1 MRRWNLPQVN
11 TKVMC
16 AVLTAA
22 MVMTG
27 FTACGG
33 TTSAGTESAASESAE
48 QKETIVPEST
58 TEQSTVEQS
67 AATESGEEKVE
78 FYLGQIT
85 AIDGNVI
92 SIALAEKPEAP
103 DGEAPTGEAHSGEA
117 PTGDKPDG
125 PAPDG
130 NGGAPNGE
138 APSGEKPDGQ
148 APDGNGGAPNGE
160 KPTGEAQDGQ
170 KPEKD
175 MLDEM
180 TLTLS
185 GDTMTITVNDDTI
198 ITIDGADATLDDLQ
212 VGDTVSF
219 FLDGEVVTSLSVG
232 MPEPAQPGQPM
243 QVSQNPCH
251 FFRRLGSGFLQPG
264 LYDTDTTGNDEG
276 TEIFIVSIGLRTFQK
291 AESALFD
298 LVLQAVNE
306 GEISMGTDHDS
317 GEISVTV

>member
-22 MVMTG
+22 MMMTG

-33 TTSAGTESAASESAE
+33 TTSAGTESAASELAE
-48 QKETIVPEST
+48 QKETIAPEST
-58 TEQSTVEQS
+58 TEQSALEKS
-67 AATESGEEKVE
+67 EEKVE
-78 FYLGQIT
+78 SYLGQIT

-92 SIALAEKPEAP
+92 SISLAEKPEAP
-103 DGEAPTGEAHSGEA
+103 DEEA

-130 NGGAPNGE
+130 
-138 APSGEKPDGQ
+138 
-148 APDGNGGAPNGE
+148 E
-160 KPTGEAQDGQ
+160 KPTGEVPSGEDPDGQ

-198 ITIDGADATLDDLQ
+198 ITIDGTDATPDDLQ

-232 MPEPAQPGQPM
+232 MPELTQSKQSM
-243 QVSQNPCH
+243 QAP
-251 FFRRLGSGFLQPG
+251 
-264 LYDTDTTGNDEG
+264 E
-276 TEIFIVSIGLRTFQK
+276 QK
-291 AESALFD
+291 
-298 LVLQAVNE
+298 
-306 GEISMGTDHDS
+306 
-317 GEISVTV
+317 

>member
-33 TTSAGTESAASESAE
+33 ITSAGTESAASESAE

-58 TEQSTVEQS
+58 TEQGTVEQNV
-67 AATESGEEKVE
+67 ATELGEEKVE
-78 FYLGQIT
+78 SYLGQIT

-92 SIALAEKPEAP
+92 SIALAEKPEDP
-103 DGEAPTGEAHSGEA
+103 DGEA

-130 NGGAPNGE
+130 
-138 APSGEKPDGQ
+138 K
-148 APDGNGGAPNGE
+148 
-160 KPTGEAQDGQ
+160 KPTGEAPDGQ
-170 KPEKD
+170 KSEKD

-198 ITIDGADATLDDLQ
+198 ITIDGTDATPDDLQ

-219 FLDGEVVTSLSVG
+219 FLDGDIVTSLSVG
-232 MPEPAQPGQPM
+232 MPEPAQPGR
-243 QVSQNPCH
+243 VYA
-251 FFRRLGSGFLQPG
+251 GSGAK
-264 LYDTDTTGNDEG
+264 
-276 TEIFIVSIGLRTFQK
+276 VS
-291 AESALFD
+291 
-298 LVLQAVNE
+298 
-306 GEISMGTDHDS
+306 
-317 GEISVTV
+317 

>member
-16 AVLTAA
+16 AALTAA

-48 QKETIVPEST
+48 QKETIAPEST

-67 AATESGEEKVE
+67 TATESGEEKVE
-78 FYLGQIT
+78 SYLGQIT

-103 DGEAPTGEAHSGEA
+103 DGEAP
-117 PTGDKPDG
+117 
-125 PAPDG
+125 
-130 NGGAPNGE
+130 N
-138 APSGEKPDGQ
+138 GEKPDGQ
-148 APDGNGGAPNGE
+148 APDGNGGTPNGE
-160 KPTGEAQDGQ
+160 APAGEVPSGEAPDGQ

-198 ITIDGADATLDDLQ
+198 ITIDGANATLDDLQ

-232 MPEPAQPGQPM
+232 MPEPTQSM
-243 QVSQNPCH
+243 QAPK
-251 FFRRLGSGFLQPG
+251 
-264 LYDTDTTGNDEG
+264 
-276 TEIFIVSIGLRTFQK
+276 QK
-291 AESALFD
+291 
-298 LVLQAVNE
+298 
-306 GEISMGTDHDS
+306 
-317 GEISVTV
+317 

>member
-33 TTSAGTESAASESAE
+33 STTASAASTEASE
-48 QKETIVPEST
+48 NKETIAPEST
-58 TEQSTVEQS
+58 TES
-67 AATESGEEKVE
+67 TESGEEKVE
-78 FYLGQIT
+78 SYLGQIT

-103 DGEAPTGEAHSGEA
+103 NGEAPTGETDEGLLEHNKDLVAFL
-117 PTGDKPDG
+117 
-125 PAPDG
+125 
-130 NGGAPNGE
+130 
-138 APSGEKPDGQ
+138 DGQ
-148 APDGNGGAPNGE
+148 AE
-160 KPTGEAQDGQ
+160 
-170 KPEKD
+170 D

-198 ITIDGADATLDDLQ
+198 ITIDGEDATLDELQ

-219 FLDGEVVTSLSVG
+219 FLDGEIVTSLSVG
-232 MPEPAQPGQPM
+232 MPEPTQPM
-243 QVSQNPCH
+243 QAPEQN
-251 FFRRLGSGFLQPG
+251 
-264 LYDTDTTGNDEG
+264 
-276 TEIFIVSIGLRTFQK
+276 
-291 AESALFD
+291 
-298 LVLQAVNE
+298 
-306 GEISMGTDHDS
+306 
-317 GEISVTV
+317 

>member
-33 TTSAGTESAASESAE
+33 TTSAGTESVASESAE
-48 QKETIVPEST
+48 QKETIAPEST
-58 TEQSTVEQS
+58 TEQGTVEQN

-78 FYLGQIT
+78 SYLGQIT

-103 DGEAPTGEAHSGEA
+103 DGEAPTG
-117 PTGDKPDG
+117 DKPDG

-130 NGGAPNGE
+130 
-138 APSGEKPDGQ
+138 
-148 APDGNGGAPNGE
+148 E
-160 KPTGEAQDGQ
+160 KPTGEAPDGQ

-198 ITIDGADATLDDLQ
+198 ITIDGTDATLDDLQ

-219 FLDGEVVTSLSVG
+219 FLDGDIVTSLSVG
-232 MPEPAQPGQPM
+232 MPEPTQPGQSM
-243 QVSQNPCH
+243 QAP
-251 FFRRLGSGFLQPG
+251 
-264 LYDTDTTGNDEG
+264 E
-276 TEIFIVSIGLRTFQK
+276 QK
-291 AESALFD
+291 
-298 LVLQAVNE
+298 
-306 GEISMGTDHDS
+306 
-317 GEISVTV
+317 

>member
-33 TTSAGTESAASESAE
+33 TTSAGTESVASESAE
-48 QKETIVPEST
+48 QKETIAPEST
-58 TEQSTVEQS
+58 TEG
-67 AATESGEEKVE
+67 TESGEENVE
-78 FYLGQIT
+78 SYLGQIT

-103 DGEAPTGEAHSGEA
+103 NGEAPT
-117 PTGDKPDG
+117 
-125 PAPDG
+125 
-130 NGGAPNGE
+130 GE

-148 APDGNGGAPNGE
+148 APDGNGSAPNGE
-160 KPTGEAQDGQ
+160 APNGQ

-185 GDTMTITVNDDTI
+185 GDTMTITANDDTI
-198 ITIDGADATLDDLQ
+198 ITIDGEDATLDELQ

-219 FLDGEVVTSLSVG
+219 FLDGETVTSLSVG
-232 MPEPAQPGQPM
+232 MPEPTQPM
-243 QVSQNPCH
+243 QAPEQN
-251 FFRRLGSGFLQPG
+251 
-264 LYDTDTTGNDEG
+264 
-276 TEIFIVSIGLRTFQK
+276 
-291 AESALFD
+291 
-298 LVLQAVNE
+298 
-306 GEISMGTDHDS
+306 
-317 GEISVTV
+317 

>member
-48 QKETIVPEST
+48 QKETIAPENT
-58 TEQSTVEQS
+58 TEQSTLEKS
-67 AATESGEEKVE
+67 EEKVE
-78 FYLGQIT
+78 SYLGQIT

-103 DGEAPTGEAHSGEA
+103 DGEAPTGE
-117 PTGDKPDG
+117 KPD
-125 PAPDG
+125 
-130 NGGAPNGE
+130 
-138 APSGEKPDGQ
+138 
-148 APDGNGGAPNGE
+148 GE
-160 KPTGEAQDGQ
+160 KPTGEVPSGEAPDGQ
-170 KPEKD
+170 KPEKV

-198 ITIDGADATLDDLQ
+198 ITIDGTDATLDDLQ

-219 FLDGEVVTSLSVG
+219 FLDGEVVTSLSLG
-232 MPEPAQPGQPM
+232 MPEPTQSKQPM
-243 QVSQNPCH
+243 QAP
-251 FFRRLGSGFLQPG
+251 
-264 LYDTDTTGNDEG
+264 E
-276 TEIFIVSIGLRTFQK
+276 QK
-291 AESALFD
+291 
-298 LVLQAVNE
+298 
-306 GEISMGTDHDS
+306 
-317 GEISVTV
+317 

>member
-33 TTSAGTESAASESAE
+33 TTSAGTESVASESAE
-48 QKETIVPEST
+48 QKETIAPEST
-58 TEQSTVEQS
+58 LEKS
-67 AATESGEEKVE
+67 EEKVE
-78 FYLGQIT
+78 SYLGQIT

-92 SIALAEKPEAP
+92 SISLAEKPEAP
-103 DGEAPTGEAHSGEA
+103 DEEA

-130 NGGAPNGE
+130 
-138 APSGEKPDGQ
+138 
-148 APDGNGGAPNGE
+148 E
-160 KPTGEAQDGQ
+160 KPTGEAPDGQ

-198 ITIDGADATLDDLQ
+198 ITIDGTDATLDDLQ

-232 MPEPAQPGQPM
+232 MPEPAQPGRSM
-243 QVSQNPCH
+243 QAP
-251 FFRRLGSGFLQPG
+251 
-264 LYDTDTTGNDEG
+264 E
-276 TEIFIVSIGLRTFQK
+276 QK
-291 AESALFD
+291 
-298 LVLQAVNE
+298 
-306 GEISMGTDHDS
+306 
-317 GEISVTV
+317 

>member
-33 TTSAGTESAASESAE
+33 TTSAGTESVASESAE
-48 QKETIVPEST
+48 QKETIAPEST
-58 TEQSTVEQS
+58 TED
-67 AATESGEEKVE
+67 TESGEEKVE
-78 FYLGQIT
+78 SYLGQIT

-103 DGEAPTGEAHSGEA
+103 
-117 PTGDKPDG
+117 
-125 PAPDG
+125 
-130 NGGAPNGE
+130 
-138 APSGEKPDGQ
+138 
-148 APDGNGGAPNGE
+148 
-160 KPTGEAQDGQ
+160 DGQ

-185 GDTMTITVNDDTI
+185 GDTMTITVNADTI
-198 ITIDGADATLDDLQ
+198 ITIDGADATPDDLQ

-232 MPEPAQPGQPM
+232 MPELTQSKQSM
-243 QVSQNPCH
+243 QAP
-251 FFRRLGSGFLQPG
+251 
-264 LYDTDTTGNDEG
+264 E
-276 TEIFIVSIGLRTFQK
+276 QK
-291 AESALFD
+291 
-298 LVLQAVNE
+298 
-306 GEISMGTDHDS
+306 
-317 GEISVTV
+317 

>member
-33 TTSAGTESAASESAE
+33 TTSAGTESVASESAE
-48 QKETIVPEST
+48 QKETIAPEST
-58 TEQSTVEQS
+58 TEG
-67 AATESGEEKVE
+67 TESGEEKVE
-78 FYLGQIT
+78 SYLGQIT

-103 DGEAPTGEAHSGEA
+103 NGEAPT
-117 PTGDKPDG
+117 
-125 PAPDG
+125 
-130 NGGAPNGE
+130 GE

-148 APDGNGGAPNGE
+148 TPDGNGSAPNGE
-160 KPTGEAQDGQ
+160 APNGQ

-198 ITIDGADATLDDLQ
+198 ITIDGEDATLDELQ

-219 FLDGEVVTSLSVG
+219 FLDGETVTSLSVG
-232 MPEPAQPGQPM
+232 MPESTQPM
-243 QVSQNPCH
+243 QAPEQN
-251 FFRRLGSGFLQPG
+251 
-264 LYDTDTTGNDEG
+264 
-276 TEIFIVSIGLRTFQK
+276 
-291 AESALFD
+291 
-298 LVLQAVNE
+298 
-306 GEISMGTDHDS
+306 
-317 GEISVTV
+317 

>member
-48 QKETIVPEST
+48 QKETIAPEST
-58 TEQSTVEQS
+58 LEKS
-67 AATESGEEKVE
+67 EEKVE
-78 FYLGQIT
+78 SYLGQIT

-92 SIALAEKPEAP
+92 SISLAEKPEAP
-103 DGEAPTGEAHSGEA
+103 DEEA

-130 NGGAPNGE
+130 
-138 APSGEKPDGQ
+138 
-148 APDGNGGAPNGE
+148 E
-160 KPTGEAQDGQ
+160 KPTGEVPSGEDPDGQ

-198 ITIDGADATLDDLQ
+198 ITIDGTDATLDDLQ

-232 MPEPAQPGQPM
+232 MPEPAQPGRSM
-243 QVSQNPCH
+243 QAP
-251 FFRRLGSGFLQPG
+251 
-264 LYDTDTTGNDEG
+264 E
-276 TEIFIVSIGLRTFQK
+276 QK
-291 AESALFD
+291 
-298 LVLQAVNE
+298 
-306 GEISMGTDHDS
+306 
-317 GEISVTV
+317 

>member
-33 TTSAGTESAASESAE
+33 TTSAGTESVASESAE
-48 QKETIVPEST
+48 QKETIAPEST
-58 TEQSTVEQS
+58 TEG
-67 AATESGEEKVE
+67 TESGEEKVE
-78 FYLGQIT
+78 SYLGQIT

-103 DGEAPTGEAHSGEA
+103 NGEAPT
-117 PTGDKPDG
+117 
-125 PAPDG
+125 
-130 NGGAPNGE
+130 GE

-148 APDGNGGAPNGE
+148 APDGNGSAPNGE
-160 KPTGEAQDGQ
+160 APNGQ

-198 ITIDGADATLDDLQ
+198 ITIDGEDATLDELQ

-219 FLDGEVVTSLSVG
+219 FLDGETVTSLSVG
-232 MPEPAQPGQPM
+232 MPESTQPM
-243 QVSQNPCH
+243 QAPEQN
-251 FFRRLGSGFLQPG
+251 
-264 LYDTDTTGNDEG
+264 
-276 TEIFIVSIGLRTFQK
+276 
-291 AESALFD
+291 
-298 LVLQAVNE
+298 
-306 GEISMGTDHDS
+306 
-317 GEISVTV
+317 

>member
-16 AVLTAA
+16 VVLTAA

-48 QKETIVPEST
+48 QKETIAPEST
-58 TEQSTVEQS
+58 TEQSTLEKS
-67 AATESGEEKVE
+67 EEKVE
-78 FYLGQIT
+78 SYLGQIT

-103 DGEAPTGEAHSGEA
+103 DG
-117 PTGDKPDG
+117 
-125 PAPDG
+125 
-130 NGGAPNGE
+130 
-138 APSGEKPDGQ
+138 
-148 APDGNGGAPNGE
+148 
-160 KPTGEAQDGQ
+160 Q
-170 KPEKD
+170 KLEKD

-198 ITIDGADATLDDLQ
+198 ITIDGTDATLDELQ

-232 MPEPAQPGQPM
+232 MPEPTQSM
-243 QVSQNPCH
+243 QAP
-251 FFRRLGSGFLQPG
+251 
-264 LYDTDTTGNDEG
+264 E
-276 TEIFIVSIGLRTFQK
+276 QK
-291 AESALFD
+291 
-298 LVLQAVNE
+298 
-306 GEISMGTDHDS
+306 
-317 GEISVTV
+317 

>member
-22 MVMTG
+22 MMMTG

-33 TTSAGTESAASESAE
+33 TTSAGTESVASESAE
-48 QKETIVPEST
+48 QKETIAPEST
-58 TEQSTVEQS
+58 TES
-67 AATESGEEKVE
+67 AESGEEKVE
-78 FYLGQIT
+78 SYLGQIT

-103 DGEAPTGEAHSGEA
+103 NGEAPTGE
-117 PTGDKPDG
+117 T
-125 PAPDG
+125 
-130 NGGAPNGE
+130 
-138 APSGEKPDGQ
+138 PSGEKPDGQ

-160 KPTGEAQDGQ
+160 APNGQAPDGNGSAPNGEAPNGQ

-198 ITIDGADATLDDLQ
+198 ITIDGEDATLDELQ

-219 FLDGEVVTSLSVG
+219 FLDGEIVTSLSVG
-232 MPEPAQPGQPM
+232 MPEPTQPM
-243 QVSQNPCH
+243 QAPEQN
-251 FFRRLGSGFLQPG
+251 
-264 LYDTDTTGNDEG
+264 
-276 TEIFIVSIGLRTFQK
+276 
-291 AESALFD
+291 
-298 LVLQAVNE
+298 
-306 GEISMGTDHDS
+306 
-317 GEISVTV
+317 

>member
-1 MRRWNLPQVN
+1 MRRWNLSQVN

-48 QKETIVPEST
+48 QKETIAPEST
-58 TEQSTVEQS
+58 TEQSTLEKS
-67 AATESGEEKVE
+67 EEKVE
-78 FYLGQIT
+78 SYLGQIT

-103 DGEAPTGEAHSGEA
+103 DGEAP
-117 PTGDKPDG
+117 
-125 PAPDG
+125 
-130 NGGAPNGE
+130 
-138 APSGEKPDGQ
+138 
-148 APDGNGGAPNGE
+148 
-160 KPTGEAQDGQ
+160 DGQ

-198 ITIDGADATLDDLQ
+198 ITIDGANATLDDLQ

-232 MPEPAQPGQPM
+232 MPEPTQSM
-243 QVSQNPCH
+243 QAP
-251 FFRRLGSGFLQPG
+251 
-264 LYDTDTTGNDEG
+264 E
-276 TEIFIVSIGLRTFQK
+276 QK
-291 AESALFD
+291 
-298 LVLQAVNE
+298 
-306 GEISMGTDHDS
+306 
-317 GEISVTV
+317 

>member
-33 TTSAGTESAASESAE
+33 TTSAGTESVASESAE
-48 QKETIVPEST
+48 QKETIAPEST
-58 TEQSTVEQS
+58 LEKS
-67 AATESGEEKVE
+67 EEKVE
-78 FYLGQIT
+78 SYLGQIT

-92 SIALAEKPEAP
+92 SISLAEKPEAP
-103 DGEAPTGEAHSGEA
+103 DEEA
-117 PTGDKPDG
+117 PTGDKPDV
-125 PAPDG
+125 PAPD
-130 NGGAPNGE
+130 
-138 APSGEKPDGQ
+138 
-148 APDGNGGAPNGE
+148 GE
-160 KPTGEAQDGQ
+160 KPTGEVPSGEAPDGQ

-185 GDTMTITVNDDTI
+185 GETMTITVNDDTI
-198 ITIDGADATLDDLQ
+198 ITIDGTDATLDDLQ

-232 MPEPAQPGQPM
+232 MPEPTQPGRSM
-243 QVSQNPCH
+243 QAP
-251 FFRRLGSGFLQPG
+251 
-264 LYDTDTTGNDEG
+264 E
-276 TEIFIVSIGLRTFQK
+276 QK
-291 AESALFD
+291 
-298 LVLQAVNE
+298 
-306 GEISMGTDHDS
+306 
-317 GEISVTV
+317 

>member
-33 TTSAGTESAASESAE
+33 STTASAASTEASE
-48 QKETIVPEST
+48 NKETIAPEST
-58 TEQSTVEQS
+58 TEQSTVES
-67 AATESGEEKVE
+67 SEEKVE
-78 FYLGQIT
+78 SYLGQIT

-92 SIALAEKPEAP
+92 SVALAEKPEAP
-103 DGEAPTGEAHSGEA
+103 NGEAPT
-117 PTGDKPDG
+117 
-125 PAPDG
+125 
-130 NGGAPNGE
+130 GE

-148 APDGNGGAPNGE
+148 APDGNGSAPNGEVPTGDKPDGQALDGNGGAPNGE
-160 KPTGEAQDGQ
+160 APNGQ

-219 FLDGEVVTSLSVG
+219 FLDGDIVTPLSVG
-232 MPEPAQPGQPM
+232 MLEPTQSKQPM
-243 QVSQNPCH
+243 QVPEQN
-251 FFRRLGSGFLQPG
+251 
-264 LYDTDTTGNDEG
+264 
-276 TEIFIVSIGLRTFQK
+276 
-291 AESALFD
+291 
-298 LVLQAVNE
+298 
-306 GEISMGTDHDS
+306 
-317 GEISVTV
+317 

>member
-48 QKETIVPEST
+48 QKETIAPEST

-67 AATESGEEKVE
+67 TATESGEEKVE
-78 FYLGQIT
+78 SYLGQIT

-103 DGEAPTGEAHSGEA
+103 DGEAPAGEVPSGEA
-117 PTGDKPDG
+117 P
-125 PAPDG
+125 
-130 NGGAPNGE
+130 
-138 APSGEKPDGQ
+138 
-148 APDGNGGAPNGE
+148 
-160 KPTGEAQDGQ
+160 DGQ

-198 ITIDGADATLDDLQ
+198 ITIDGADATPDDLQ

-232 MPEPAQPGQPM
+232 MPEPTQSM
-243 QVSQNPCH
+243 QAPK
-251 FFRRLGSGFLQPG
+251 
-264 LYDTDTTGNDEG
+264 
-276 TEIFIVSIGLRTFQK
+276 QK
-291 AESALFD
+291 
-298 LVLQAVNE
+298 
-306 GEISMGTDHDS
+306 
-317 GEISVTV
+317 

>member
-33 TTSAGTESAASESAE
+33 TTSAGTESVASESAE
-48 QKETIVPEST
+48 QEETIAPEST
-58 TEQSTVEQS
+58 TES
-67 AATESGEEKVE
+67 TESGEEKVE
-78 FYLGQIT
+78 SYLGQIT

-103 DGEAPTGEAHSGEA
+103 SGE
-117 PTGDKPDG
+117 KPNG
-125 PAPDG
+125 QTPDG

-138 APSGEKPDGQ
+138 AP
-148 APDGNGGAPNGE
+148 N
-160 KPTGEAQDGQ
+160 GQ

-198 ITIDGADATLDDLQ
+198 ITIDGEDATLDELQ

-219 FLDGEVVTSLSVG
+219 FLDGEIVTSLSVG
-232 MPEPAQPGQPM
+232 MPEPTQPM
-243 QVSQNPCH
+243 QAPEQN
-251 FFRRLGSGFLQPG
+251 
-264 LYDTDTTGNDEG
+264 
-276 TEIFIVSIGLRTFQK
+276 
-291 AESALFD
+291 
-298 LVLQAVNE
+298 
-306 GEISMGTDHDS
+306 
-317 GEISVTV
+317 

>member
-33 TTSAGTESAASESAE
+33 TTSAGTESVASESAE
-48 QKETIVPEST
+48 QKETIAPEST
-58 TEQSTVEQS
+58 MES
-67 AATESGEEKVE
+67 TESGEEKVE
-78 FYLGQIT
+78 SYLGQIT
-85 AIDGNVI
+85 AIDSNVI

-103 DGEAPTGEAHSGEA
+103 NGEAPT
-117 PTGDKPDG
+117 
-125 PAPDG
+125 
-130 NGGAPNGE
+130 GE

-148 APDGNGGAPNGE
+148 APDGNGGTPNGE
-160 KPTGEAQDGQ
+160 APTGEAPNGQ

-198 ITIDGADATLDDLQ
+198 ITIDGEDATLDELQ

-219 FLDGEVVTSLSVG
+219 FLDGETVTSLSVG
-232 MPEPAQPGQPM
+232 MLEPTQSMQAPE
-243 QVSQNPCH
+243 QN
-251 FFRRLGSGFLQPG
+251 
-264 LYDTDTTGNDEG
+264 
-276 TEIFIVSIGLRTFQK
+276 
-291 AESALFD
+291 
-298 LVLQAVNE
+298 
-306 GEISMGTDHDS
+306 
-317 GEISVTV
+317 

>member
-22 MVMTG
+22 MVMAG

-33 TTSAGTESAASESAE
+33 TTSAGTESVASESAE
-48 QKETIVPEST
+48 QKETIAPEST
-58 TEQSTVEQS
+58 TEG
-67 AATESGEEKVE
+67 TESGEEKVE
-78 FYLGQIT
+78 SYLGQIT

-103 DGEAPTGEAHSGEA
+103 NGEAPT
-117 PTGDKPDG
+117 
-125 PAPDG
+125 
-130 NGGAPNGE
+130 GE

-148 APDGNGGAPNGE
+148 APDGNGSAPNGE
-160 KPTGEAQDGQ
+160 APNGQ

-185 GDTMTITVNDDTI
+185 GDTMTIPANDDTI
-198 ITIDGADATLDDLQ
+198 ITIDGEDATLDELQ

-219 FLDGEVVTSLSVG
+219 FLDGETVTSLSVG
-232 MPEPAQPGQPM
+232 MPEPTQPM
-243 QVSQNPCH
+243 QAPEQN
-251 FFRRLGSGFLQPG
+251 
-264 LYDTDTTGNDEG
+264 
-276 TEIFIVSIGLRTFQK
+276 
-291 AESALFD
+291 
-298 LVLQAVNE
+298 
-306 GEISMGTDHDS
+306 
-317 GEISVTV
+317 

>member
-33 TTSAGTESAASESAE
+33 TTSAGTESVASESAE
-48 QKETIVPEST
+48 QKETIAPEST
-58 TEQSTVEQS
+58 TES
-67 AATESGEEKVE
+67 AESGEEKVE
-78 FYLGQIT
+78 SYLGQIT

-103 DGEAPTGEAHSGEA
+103 NGEAPT
-117 PTGDKPDG
+117 
-125 PAPDG
+125 
-130 NGGAPNGE
+130 GE

-160 KPTGEAQDGQ
+160 APNGQTPDGNGGTPNGEAPNGQ

-198 ITIDGADATLDDLQ
+198 ITIDGEDATLDELQ

-219 FLDGEVVTSLSVG
+219 FLDGEIVTSLSVG
-232 MPEPAQPGQPM
+232 MPESTQPM
-243 QVSQNPCH
+243 QAPEQN
-251 FFRRLGSGFLQPG
+251 
-264 LYDTDTTGNDEG
+264 
-276 TEIFIVSIGLRTFQK
+276 
-291 AESALFD
+291 
-298 LVLQAVNE
+298 
-306 GEISMGTDHDS
+306 
-317 GEISVTV
+317 

>member
-33 TTSAGTESAASESAE
+33 TTSAGTESVASESAE
-48 QKETIVPEST
+48 QEETIAPEST
-58 TEQSTVEQS
+58 TES
-67 AATESGEEKVE
+67 TESGEEKVE
-78 FYLGQIT
+78 SYLGQIT

-103 DGEAPTGEAHSGEA
+103 SGE
-117 PTGDKPDG
+117 KPNG
-125 PAPDG
+125 QTPDG

-138 APSGEKPDGQ
+138 AP
-148 APDGNGGAPNGE
+148 N
-160 KPTGEAQDGQ
+160 GQ

-198 ITIDGADATLDDLQ
+198 ITIGGEDATLDELQ

-219 FLDGEVVTSLSVG
+219 FLDGEIVTSLSVG
-232 MPEPAQPGQPM
+232 MPEPTQPM
-243 QVSQNPCH
+243 QAPEQN
-251 FFRRLGSGFLQPG
+251 
-264 LYDTDTTGNDEG
+264 
-276 TEIFIVSIGLRTFQK
+276 
-291 AESALFD
+291 
-298 LVLQAVNE
+298 
-306 GEISMGTDHDS
+306 
-317 GEISVTV
+317 

>member
-33 TTSAGTESAASESAE
+33 TTSAGTESVASESAE
-48 QKETIVPEST
+48 QKETIAPEGT
-58 TEQSTVEQS
+58 TES
-67 AATESGEEKVE
+67 AESGEEKVE
-78 FYLGQIT
+78 SYLGQIT

-103 DGEAPTGEAHSGEA
+103 NGEAPT
-117 PTGDKPDG
+117 
-125 PAPDG
+125 
-130 NGGAPNGE
+130 GE

-160 KPTGEAQDGQ
+160 APNGQAPDGNGSAPNGEAPNGQ

-198 ITIDGADATLDDLQ
+198 ITIDGEDATLDELQ

-219 FLDGEVVTSLSVG
+219 FLDGEIVTSLSVG
-232 MPEPAQPGQPM
+232 MPEPTQPM
-243 QVSQNPCH
+243 QAPEQN
-251 FFRRLGSGFLQPG
+251 
-264 LYDTDTTGNDEG
+264 
-276 TEIFIVSIGLRTFQK
+276 
-291 AESALFD
+291 
-298 LVLQAVNE
+298 
-306 GEISMGTDHDS
+306 
-317 GEISVTV
+317 

>member
-33 TTSAGTESAASESAE
+33 TTSAGTESVASESAE
-48 QKETIVPEST
+48 QKETIAPEST
-58 TEQSTVEQS
+58 LEKS
-67 AATESGEEKVE
+67 EEKVE
-78 FYLGQIT
+78 SYLGQIT

-92 SIALAEKPEAP
+92 SISLAEKPEAP
-103 DGEAPTGEAHSGEA
+103 DEEA
-117 PTGDKPDG
+117 PTGDKPDV
-125 PAPDG
+125 PAPD
-130 NGGAPNGE
+130 
-138 APSGEKPDGQ
+138 
-148 APDGNGGAPNGE
+148 GE
-160 KPTGEAQDGQ
+160 KPTGEVPSGEAPDGQ

-198 ITIDGADATLDDLQ
+198 ITIDGTDATPDDLQ
-212 VGDTVSF
+212 VGETVSF

-232 MPEPAQPGQPM
+232 MPEPTQPGRSM
-243 QVSQNPCH
+243 QAP
-251 FFRRLGSGFLQPG
+251 
-264 LYDTDTTGNDEG
+264 E
-276 TEIFIVSIGLRTFQK
+276 QK
-291 AESALFD
+291 
-298 LVLQAVNE
+298 
-306 GEISMGTDHDS
+306 
-317 GEISVTV
+317 

>member
-33 TTSAGTESAASESAE
+33 TTSAGTESVASESAE
-48 QKETIVPEST
+48 QKQTIAPEST
-58 TEQSTVEQS
+58 LEKS
-67 AATESGEEKVE
+67 EEKVE
-78 FYLGQIT
+78 SYLGQIT

-92 SIALAEKPEAP
+92 SISLAEKPEAP
-103 DGEAPTGEAHSGEA
+103 DEEA

-130 NGGAPNGE
+130 
-138 APSGEKPDGQ
+138 
-148 APDGNGGAPNGE
+148 E
-160 KPTGEAQDGQ
+160 KPTGEVPSGEAPDGQ

-185 GDTMTITVNDDTI
+185 GDTMTITVNADTI
-198 ITIDGADATLDDLQ
+198 ITIDGADATPDDLQ

-232 MPEPAQPGQPM
+232 MPELTQSKQSM
-243 QVSQNPCH
+243 QAP
-251 FFRRLGSGFLQPG
+251 
-264 LYDTDTTGNDEG
+264 E
-276 TEIFIVSIGLRTFQK
+276 QK
-291 AESALFD
+291 
-298 LVLQAVNE
+298 
-306 GEISMGTDHDS
+306 
-317 GEISVTV
+317 

>member
-33 TTSAGTESAASESAE
+33 STTASAASTEASE
-48 QKETIVPEST
+48 NKETIAPEST
-58 TEQSTVEQS
+58 TES
-67 AATESGEEKVE
+67 TESGEEKVE
-78 FYLGQIT
+78 SYLGQIT

-103 DGEAPTGEAHSGEA
+103 NGEAPT
-117 PTGDKPDG
+117 
-125 PAPDG
+125 
-130 NGGAPNGE
+130 GE

-160 KPTGEAQDGQ
+160 APTGEAPSGEKPNGQTPDGNGSAPNGEAPNGQ

-185 GDTMTITVNDDTI
+185 GDTRTITVNDETI
-198 ITIDGADATLDDLQ
+198 ITIDGEDATLDELQ

-219 FLDGEVVTSLSVG
+219 FLDGETVTSLSVG
-232 MPEPAQPGQPM
+232 MPESTQPM
-243 QVSQNPCH
+243 QAPEQN
-251 FFRRLGSGFLQPG
+251 
-264 LYDTDTTGNDEG
+264 
-276 TEIFIVSIGLRTFQK
+276 
-291 AESALFD
+291 
-298 LVLQAVNE
+298 
-306 GEISMGTDHDS
+306 
-317 GEISVTV
+317 

>member
-22 MVMTG
+22 MVTTG

-33 TTSAGTESAASESAE
+33 TTSAGTESVASESAE
-48 QKETIVPEST
+48 QKETIAPEST
-58 TEQSTVEQS
+58 LEKS
-67 AATESGEEKVE
+67 EEKVE
-78 FYLGQIT
+78 SYLGQIT

-92 SIALAEKPEAP
+92 SISLAEKPEAP
-103 DGEAPTGEAHSGEA
+103 DEEA

-130 NGGAPNGE
+130 
-138 APSGEKPDGQ
+138 
-148 APDGNGGAPNGE
+148 E
-160 KPTGEAQDGQ
+160 KPTGEVPSGEAPDGQ

-198 ITIDGADATLDDLQ
+198 ITIDGEDATLDELQ

-219 FLDGEVVTSLSVG
+219 FLDGEIVTSLSVG
-232 MPEPAQPGQPM
+232 MPEPTQPM
-243 QVSQNPCH
+243 QAPEQN
-251 FFRRLGSGFLQPG
+251 
-264 LYDTDTTGNDEG
+264 
-276 TEIFIVSIGLRTFQK
+276 
-291 AESALFD
+291 
-298 LVLQAVNE
+298 
-306 GEISMGTDHDS
+306 
-317 GEISVTV
+317 

>member
-33 TTSAGTESAASESAE
+33 ITSAGTESAASESAE

-58 TEQSTVEQS
+58 TEQGTVEQNV
-67 AATESGEEKVE
+67 ATELGEEKVE
-78 FYLGQIT
+78 SYLGQIT

-92 SIALAEKPEAP
+92 SIALAEKPEDP
-103 DGEAPTGEAHSGEA
+103 DGEA

-130 NGGAPNGE
+130 
-138 APSGEKPDGQ
+138 K
-148 APDGNGGAPNGE
+148 
-160 KPTGEAQDGQ
+160 KPTGEAPDGQ

-198 ITIDGADATLDDLQ
+198 ITIDGTDATLDDLQ

-232 MPEPAQPGQPM
+232 MPEPAQPGRSM
-243 QVSQNPCH
+243 QAP
-251 FFRRLGSGFLQPG
+251 
-264 LYDTDTTGNDEG
+264 E
-276 TEIFIVSIGLRTFQK
+276 QK
-291 AESALFD
+291 
-298 LVLQAVNE
+298 
-306 GEISMGTDHDS
+306 
-317 GEISVTV
+317 

>member
-22 MVMTG
+22 MVTTG

-33 TTSAGTESAASESAE
+33 TTSTGTESAASESAE
-48 QKETIVPEST
+48 QKETIAPEGT

-67 AATESGEEKVE
+67 VATESGEEKVE
-78 FYLGQIT
+78 SYLGQIT

-103 DGEAPTGEAHSGEA
+103 
-117 PTGDKPDG
+117 
-125 PAPDG
+125 
-130 NGGAPNGE
+130 
-138 APSGEKPDGQ
+138 
-148 APDGNGGAPNGE
+148 
-160 KPTGEAQDGQ
+160 DGQ

-198 ITIDGADATLDDLQ
+198 ITIDGADATPDDLQ

-219 FLDGEVVTSLSVG
+219 FLDGDIVTSLSVG
-232 MPEPAQPGQPM
+232 MPEPTQSKQSM
-243 QVSQNPCH
+243 QAP
-251 FFRRLGSGFLQPG
+251 
-264 LYDTDTTGNDEG
+264 E
-276 TEIFIVSIGLRTFQK
+276 QK
-291 AESALFD
+291 
-298 LVLQAVNE
+298 
-306 GEISMGTDHDS
+306 
-317 GEISVTV
+317 

>member
-48 QKETIVPEST
+48 QEETIAPEGT

-67 AATESGEEKVE
+67 TETESGEEKVE
-78 FYLGQIT
+78 SYLGQIT

-92 SIALAEKPEAP
+92 SIALAEKPETP
-103 DGEAPTGEAHSGEA
+103 DGEIPTGEKS
-117 PTGDKPDG
+117 
-125 PAPDG
+125 
-130 NGGAPNGE
+130 
-138 APSGEKPDGQ
+138 DGQ
-148 APDGNGGAPNGE
+148 APDGE
-160 KPTGEAQDGQ
+160 KPTGEASDGQ

-219 FLDGEVVTSLSVG
+219 FLDGEIVTSLSVG
-232 MPEPAQPGQPM
+232 MPESTQPM
-243 QVSQNPCH
+243 QAPEQN
-251 FFRRLGSGFLQPG
+251 
-264 LYDTDTTGNDEG
+264 
-276 TEIFIVSIGLRTFQK
+276 
-291 AESALFD
+291 
-298 LVLQAVNE
+298 
-306 GEISMGTDHDS
+306 
-317 GEISVTV
+317 

>member
-33 TTSAGTESAASESAE
+33 TTSAGTESVASESAE
-48 QKETIVPEST
+48 QKETIAPEST
-58 TEQSTVEQS
+58 TES
-67 AATESGEEKVE
+67 AESGEEKVE
-78 FYLGQIT
+78 SYLGQIT

-103 DGEAPTGEAHSGEA
+103 NGEAPT
-117 PTGDKPDG
+117 
-125 PAPDG
+125 
-130 NGGAPNGE
+130 GE

-160 KPTGEAQDGQ
+160 APNGQAPDGNGSAPNGEAPNGQ

-198 ITIDGADATLDDLQ
+198 ITIDGEDATLDELQ

-219 FLDGEVVTSLSVG
+219 FLDGEIVTSLSVG
-232 MPEPAQPGQPM
+232 MPEPTQPM
-243 QVSQNPCH
+243 QAPGQN
-251 FFRRLGSGFLQPG
+251 
-264 LYDTDTTGNDEG
+264 
-276 TEIFIVSIGLRTFQK
+276 
-291 AESALFD
+291 
-298 LVLQAVNE
+298 
-306 GEISMGTDHDS
+306 
-317 GEISVTV
+317 

>member
-33 TTSAGTESAASESAE
+33 TTSAGTESVASESAE
-48 QKETIVPEST
+48 QEETIAPEST
-58 TEQSTVEQS
+58 TES
-67 AATESGEEKVE
+67 TESGEEKVE
-78 FYLGQIT
+78 SYLGQIT

-103 DGEAPTGEAHSGEA
+103 SGE
-117 PTGDKPDG
+117 KPNG
-125 PAPDG
+125 QTPDG

-138 APSGEKPDGQ
+138 AP
-148 APDGNGGAPNGE
+148 N
-160 KPTGEAQDGQ
+160 GQ

-198 ITIDGADATLDDLQ
+198 ITIDGEDVTLDELQ

-219 FLDGEVVTSLSVG
+219 FLDGEIVTSLSVG
-232 MPEPAQPGQPM
+232 MPEPTQPM
-243 QVSQNPCH
+243 QAPEQN
-251 FFRRLGSGFLQPG
+251 
-264 LYDTDTTGNDEG
+264 
-276 TEIFIVSIGLRTFQK
+276 
-291 AESALFD
+291 
-298 LVLQAVNE
+298 
-306 GEISMGTDHDS
+306 
-317 GEISVTV
+317 

>member
-48 QKETIVPEST
+48 QKETIAPENT
-58 TEQSTVEQS
+58 TEQSTLEKS
-67 AATESGEEKVE
+67 EEKVE
-78 FYLGQIT
+78 SYLGQIT

-103 DGEAPTGEAHSGEA
+103 DGEAPTGE
-117 PTGDKPDG
+117 KPD
-125 PAPDG
+125 
-130 NGGAPNGE
+130 
-138 APSGEKPDGQ
+138 
-148 APDGNGGAPNGE
+148 GE
-160 KPTGEAQDGQ
+160 KPTGEVPSGEAPDGQ

-243 QVSQNPCH
+243 QAP
-251 FFRRLGSGFLQPG
+251 
-264 LYDTDTTGNDEG
+264 E
-276 TEIFIVSIGLRTFQK
+276 QK
-291 AESALFD
+291 
-298 LVLQAVNE
+298 
-306 GEISMGTDHDS
+306 
-317 GEISVTV
+317 

>member
-48 QKETIVPEST
+48 QKETIAPEGT

-67 AATESGEEKVE
+67 TETESGEEKVE
-78 FYLGQIT
+78 SYLGQIT

-92 SIALAEKPEAP
+92 SIALAEKPETP
-103 DGEAPTGEAHSGEA
+103 DGETPTGEKS
-117 PTGDKPDG
+117 
-125 PAPDG
+125 
-130 NGGAPNGE
+130 
-138 APSGEKPDGQ
+138 DGQ
-148 APDGNGGAPNGE
+148 APDGE
-160 KPTGEAQDGQ
+160 KPTGEASDGQ

-232 MPEPAQPGQPM
+232 MLEPTQSKQAPE
-243 QVSQNPCH
+243 
-251 FFRRLGSGFLQPG
+251 
-264 LYDTDTTGNDEG
+264 
-276 TEIFIVSIGLRTFQK
+276 QK
-291 AESALFD
+291 
-298 LVLQAVNE
+298 
-306 GEISMGTDHDS
+306 
-317 GEISVTV
+317 

>member
-1 MRRWNLPQVN
+1 MRKWNLPQVN

-22 MVMTG
+22 MMMTG

-48 QKETIVPEST
+48 QKETIAPEST

-67 AATESGEEKVE
+67 TATESGEEKVE
-78 FYLGQIT
+78 SYLGQIT

-92 SIALAEKPEAP
+92 SIALAEKPETP
-103 DGEAPTGEAHSGEA
+103 DGEAPR
-117 PTGDKPDG
+117 GD
-125 PAPDG
+125 
-130 NGGAPNGE
+130 
-138 APSGEKPDGQ
+138 KPDGQ
-148 APDGNGGAPNGE
+148 APDGE
-160 KPTGEAQDGQ
+160 KPTGEAPDGQ
-170 KPEKD
+170 KLEKD

-198 ITIDGADATLDDLQ
+198 ITIDGTDATLDDLQ

-232 MPEPAQPGQPM
+232 MPEPTQPGQSM
-243 QVSQNPCH
+243 QAP
-251 FFRRLGSGFLQPG
+251 
-264 LYDTDTTGNDEG
+264 E
-276 TEIFIVSIGLRTFQK
+276 QK
-291 AESALFD
+291 
-298 LVLQAVNE
+298 
-306 GEISMGTDHDS
+306 
-317 GEISVTV
+317 

>member
-33 TTSAGTESAASESAE
+33 TTSAGTESVASESAE
-48 QKETIVPEST
+48 QEETIAPEST
-58 TEQSTVEQS
+58 TEG
-67 AATESGEEKVE
+67 TESGEEKVE
-78 FYLGQIT
+78 SYLGQIT

-103 DGEAPTGEAHSGEA
+103 SGE
-117 PTGDKPDG
+117 KPNG
-125 PAPDG
+125 QTPDG

-138 APSGEKPDGQ
+138 AP
-148 APDGNGGAPNGE
+148 N
-160 KPTGEAQDGQ
+160 GQ

-198 ITIDGADATLDDLQ
+198 ITIDGEDATLDELQ

-219 FLDGEVVTSLSVG
+219 FLDGETVTSLSVG
-232 MPEPAQPGQPM
+232 MPEPTQPM
-243 QVSQNPCH
+243 QAPEQN
-251 FFRRLGSGFLQPG
+251 
-264 LYDTDTTGNDEG
+264 
-276 TEIFIVSIGLRTFQK
+276 
-291 AESALFD
+291 
-298 LVLQAVNE
+298 
-306 GEISMGTDHDS
+306 
-317 GEISVTV
+317 

>member
-33 TTSAGTESAASESAE
+33 TTSAGTESVASESAE
-48 QKETIVPEST
+48 QKETIAPEST
-58 TEQSTVEQS
+58 TEG
-67 AATESGEEKVE
+67 TESGEEKVE
-78 FYLGQIT
+78 SYLGQIT

-92 SIALAEKPEAP
+92 SIALAEKPGAP
-103 DGEAPTGEAHSGEA
+103 NGEAPT
-117 PTGDKPDG
+117 
-125 PAPDG
+125 
-130 NGGAPNGE
+130 GE
-138 APSGEKPDGQ
+138 APSGEKPNGQ
-148 APDGNGGAPNGE
+148 TPDGNGSAPNGE
-160 KPTGEAQDGQ
+160 APNGQ

-198 ITIDGADATLDDLQ
+198 ITIDGEDATLDELQ

-219 FLDGEVVTSLSVG
+219 FLDGETVTSLSVG
-232 MPEPAQPGQPM
+232 MPESTQPM
-243 QVSQNPCH
+243 QAPEQN
-251 FFRRLGSGFLQPG
+251 
-264 LYDTDTTGNDEG
+264 
-276 TEIFIVSIGLRTFQK
+276 
-291 AESALFD
+291 
-298 LVLQAVNE
+298 
-306 GEISMGTDHDS
+306 
-317 GEISVTV
+317 